1 MKRSFGSHIE
11 QLKSEIIDLIVIP
24 QLRFQSLGKL
34 CSSYFIIGEILIVSN
49 DNMIALNIRM
59 IIGG

>member
-24 QLRFQSLGKL
+24 QFPFQCLGKL
-34 CSSYFIIGEILIVSN
+34 CNSYFIIGEILIVGY
-49 DNMIALNIRM
+49 DNMVALNIRM
-59 IIGG
+59 IIG